1 MTSHVP
7 ANPIKSN
14 CLQVSLICTVSCGY
28 IDRAYVFDSY
38 IDLVPFTYLTDYVY
52 VCNLVLDAEDTKVE
66 RKKEKENK
74 AARKVEEEEDVQKHR
89 EEVEGAEES

>member
-1 MTSHVP
+1 MFQPFLSSPTAFKLVLFAPSR
-7 ANPIKSN
+7 
-14 CLQVSLICTVSCGY
+14 CGY

-38 IDLVPFTYLTDYVY
+38 IDLVPFTYLMDYVY
-52 VCNLVLDAEDTKVE
+52 VCNPVLDAEDTEVE

-74 AARKVEEEEDVQKHR
+74 AARKIEEEEDVQKHR